1 VPTAPW
7 RRRRVNDSPRPAG
20 RRWAGRLRR
29 GGTLAR
35 QVLAGRRPERPTAE
49 IGTDS
54 LAKRRRF
61 TLRRGAAGRG
71 GIAIAGRPGRS
82 ENSPDLIDHEWVPIP
97 RLAWLAPLEPAS
109 LPAVLSSLRSGRPS
123 PRSR

>member
-1 VPTAPW
+1 MEVYVPTAPW
-7 RRRRVNDSPRPAG
+7 RRRRVNDIPRPAG

-35 QVLAGRRPERPTAE
+35 QVLAGRRSERPAAE

-54 LAKRRRF
+54 LGPRRRF

-71 GIAIAGRPGRS
+71 GTAVAGRPGRS
-82 ENSPDLIDHEWVPIP
+82 AAATDLIDVDLPGLVPVS
-97 RLAWLAPLEPAS
+97 PAI
-109 LPAVLSSLRSGRPS
+109 
-123 PRSR
+123 